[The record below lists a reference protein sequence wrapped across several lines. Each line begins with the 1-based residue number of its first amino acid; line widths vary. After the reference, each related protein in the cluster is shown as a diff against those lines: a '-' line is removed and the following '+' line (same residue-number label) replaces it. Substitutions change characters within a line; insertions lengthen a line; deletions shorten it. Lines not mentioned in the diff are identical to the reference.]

1 MKKSLTSVPQI
12 YRNLRRWTE
21 IVSILSKYGLADWL
35 SRFQVDFVTD
45 LLKASDGNTQSKLNQ
60 SQRIRLALTEL
71 GPTFIKFGQLLSTR
85 PDLVGAEVANE
96 LSKLQADLP
105 PVEFERIRET
115 IEQEQQRKLEDLFAY
130 FDPEPL
136 ATASIGQVHR
146 ATVRIQRL
154 AEPGQ
159 FPSAGLDAGW
169 GDRVANASHSSLE
182 SPAGR
187 PVLYPSSQPIPPP
200 LGEQLIFSPE
210 EVESAEVVVKV
221 RRPGIE
227 RIIETDLDILSGLA
241 AVATHLEDFQ
251 NYQPTEIVREIA
263 RTMRHELDFFREHN
277 NLNQFR
283 TLFKGDPAVLIPQP
297 ISQLCGPK
305 MLTMQYLEGTSLRKY
320 QPIQFPDLKP
330 AELAKKGAEVFL
342 KMIFEHGFYHADP
355 HPGNILV
362 CQGGKIGLLDFG
374 MVGRI
379 SERLRED
386 IEAML
391 VAIANQDV
399 PLLTTLIKRVGKCPP
414 DLNDSNLANEVAD
427 FVGQYSTQVLA
438 HFDMSGALTDF
449 VHLVRKNQIT
459 LPSEASL
466 IIKVLITLE
475 GTGKRLNP
483 NFSLLEVMKPF
494 QRKLVLRRLS
504 PSHQLR
510 KMRRFYIE
518 LEQLVDILPQRLGN
532 ILEQIQSG
540 RFDVHL
546 DHRRLGATA
555 NRLVMGL
562 MTSAMFLGSSL
573 MLSYQVKPVLF
584 PGEGPLGFQDVSV
597 LGISGFLASLAMGLR
612 LTLAIRRSGN
622 LDQKD

>member
-1 MKKSLTSVPQI
+1 MKNSLTSVPQI

-35 SRFQVDFVTD
+35 SRFQIDFVTD
-45 LLKASDGNTQSKLNQ
+45 LLKASDGNIQSKLNQ

-85 PDLVGAEVANE
+85 PDLVGAEMANE

-105 PVEFERIRET
+105 PVEFSLIKDT
-115 IEQEQQRKLEDLFAY
+115 IEKEQERKLEDLFAY

-146 ATVRIQRL
+146 ATVRILRL
-154 AEPGQ
+154 DERGHPVSDGGAE
-159 FPSAGLDAGW
+159 
-169 GDRVANASHSSLE
+169 RANLASHSSLE

-187 PVLYPSSQPIPPP
+187 PVLYPGSQPELPPV
-200 LGEQLIFSPE
+200 EDQLIFSPE
-210 EVESAEVVVKV
+210 EVESANVVVKV

-227 RIIETDLDILSGLA
+227 RIIETDLDILFGLA
-241 AVATHLEDFQ
+241 AVATHLEDFR
-251 NYQPTEIVREIA
+251 NYQPTEIVGEIA

-283 TLFKGDPAVLIPQP
+283 SLFKGDSSVLIPQP
-297 ISQLCGPK
+297 ISQLCSPK

-320 QPIQFPDLKP
+320 QAIHFPDFKP
-330 AELAKKGAEVFL
+330 TDLAKKGAEVFL
-342 KMIFEHGFYHADP
+342 KMIFEYGFYHADP

-362 CQGGKIGLLDFG
+362 CHGGKIGLLDFG

-414 DLNDSNLANEVAD
+414 DLNDAHLANEVAD

-510 KMRRFYIE
+510 KMRRFYLE
-518 LEQLVDILPQRLGN
+518 LEQLVDVLPQRIGN

-562 MTSAMFLGSSL
+562 MTSALFLGSSL

-584 PGEGPLGFQDVSV
+584 PGQGPLGFQDVSV